1 MPCDSLNHPNRDEL
15 TIRIFMEVIMGRAAS
30 TRLRVFCFWVATFF
44 IAGYFT
50 VHGLGL
56 GNERGILTIDRLND
70 DIIDARA
77 ELAALVLERQGL
89 EHKVKLVSQDQIDA
103 DILGELARKEG
114 GLYAP
119 DEIIIEFN

>member
-1 MPCDSLNHPNRDEL
+1 MPYDSLNLANRYKY
-15 TIRIFMEVIMGRAAS
+15 TIRRFMEAFMGRAAS
-30 TRLRVFCFWVATFF
+30 TRLRVFGFWVLTFF

-56 GNERGILTIDRLND
+56 GNERGVLTIDKLNH
-70 DIIDARA
+70 DIVDARA
-77 ELAALVLERQGL
+77 RLADLVTERAWL
-89 EHKVKLVSQDQIDA
+89 EHKVKLVSRDQIDA

-119 DEIIIEFN
+119 DEIVIEFN

>member
-1 MPCDSLNHPNRDEL
+1 MPCDSLYHANRDKR
-15 TIRIFMEVIMGRAAS
+15 TIREFMEAFMGRAAS
-30 TRLRVFCFWVATFF
+30 TRLRVFGFWVVTFF

-56 GNERGILTIDRLND
+56 GNERGVLTIDKLNN
-70 DIIDARA
+70 DIIVARA
-77 ELAALVLERQGL
+77 ELEGLVAEREWL
-89 EHKVKLVSQDQIDA
+89 EHKVQLVSRDQVDA

-114 GLYAP
+114 GLFAP

>member
-1 MPCDSLNHPNRDEL
+1 
-15 TIRIFMEVIMGRAAS
+15 MGRAAS
-30 TRLRVFCFWVATFF
+30 TRLRVFSFWVLTFF

-56 GNERGILTIDRLND
+56 GNERGVLTIDKLNR
-70 DIIDARA
+70 DI
-77 ELAALVLERQGL
+77 LAAQVQLADLVAERQWL
-89 EHKVKLVSQDQIDA
+89 EHKVRLVSRDQIDA

>member
-1 MPCDSLNHPNRDEL
+1 
-15 TIRIFMEVIMGRAAS
+15 MGRAAS
-30 TRLRVFCFWVATFF
+30 TRLRVFGFWVLTFF

-56 GNERGILTIDRLND
+56 GNERGVLTIDKLNH
-70 DIIDARA
+70 DIVDARA
-77 ELAALVLERQGL
+77 RLADLVTERAWL
-89 EHKVKLVSQDQIDA
+89 EHKVKLVSRDQIDA

-119 DEIIIEFN
+119 DEIVIEFN